1 MFWNRHQLKSATWS
15 SAASHLLIW
24 LLTGIL
30 LGAIWWQALS
40 EIEADRLRVIHVAEH
55 DLVNLARANQEH
67 AVRTFDSADQILR
80 LIQTQYWGHRGRVTL
95 DALDA
100 QGALDRHIIRDVSII
115 DAWGVL
121 RQSTRG
127 PVAQADLSAQDYF
140 KAHIGT
146 GVDTLFI
153 SRPVR
158 SDESGEW
165 AIKLSRRVVD
175 RDGAFAGVVVASLDP
190 HYFTHFYRQIDLGP
204 GGVVSLFGLDGGVRA
219 RAMGLAEDFAA
230 SLSGSPMI
238 ARLARGE
245 QTATITFNSLID
257 GVERTFHFR
266 KLPSYPMISAVGMTT
281 KHILAP
287 HLQTRSHV
295 LGEAAVG
302 TILLFALAAT
312 ASANALAER
321 RRTAEQRKALLQLQ
335 TFTNRVPGLVYEY
348 LQRPNGSAAF
358 PFASDGIRDILRL
371 DAADVADDA
380 AAFFALIH
388 PDDVSAVRNSLQS
401 SALAMTPWECE
412 YRVRFAD
419 GTVRWIAAKAI
430 PKRVDDGS
438 MRWHGFMSDT
448 TEQKQAAESLRIAAT
463 AFESEEGVFITDAQG
478 IIIRVNQAFSRITGY
493 PAEEA
498 LGKTPG
504 LLKSGR
510 HDAAFYAVMRASI
523 EQGGAWQGEI
533 WNRRKNGEVFPEWL
547 NITAVKDESGTV
559 THYVSSLSDITR
571 RKQAEAQI
579 QNLAFYDPL
588 TSLPNRRLFID
599 RLKQALASAAR
610 HHRYGALLF
619 MDLDYFKNLND
630 THGHARGDM
639 LLQRVAERLNLCRR
653 EGDTVAR
660 LGGDE
665 FVAMLPD
672 LGGDASEA
680 ASGAEVVATKM
691 IETLRQPYELG
702 DLVHHG
708 SASMGVTLFSFMDD
722 SVDELLKRAELALYQ
737 AKDSGRNTLR
747 FFDPEM
753 QAAMVERAQL
763 EADLRA
769 GLSEHQFL
777 IYYQP
782 QVNQSGDLV
791 GVEALVRWQ
800 HPRRGL
806 VLPVH
811 YIHLAEETGLIM
823 PLGRWVLAQA
833 CAQLKLWS
841 LAAATAELTL
851 AVNVSAVQF
860 HSDTFVQD
868 TLAALDQS
876 GAPPNRLKLELT
888 ESLMV
893 KDMESV
899 IEKMQLLKAR
909 GVGFSLDDFGTGYSS
924 LSYLKR
930 LPLDQLKID
939 QSFLHE
945 ALSNPKD
952 AAIVR
957 ATVALGK
964 SLGLMVIAEG
974 VETRAQRD
982 FLESEGCLHY
992 QGFYFGHPTP
1002 LAGLGRFLAVQ
1013 DPV

>member
-1 MFWNRHQLKSATWS
+1 MPTIRDNSSRWS
-15 SAASHLLIW
+15 SAVSHIVIW
-24 LLTGIL
+24 LLAAVL
-30 LGAIWWQALS
+30 LGVVWWQTLGQ
-40 EIEADRLRVIHVAEH
+40 IETDRQHVVQVAEH
-55 DLVNLARANQEH
+55 DLVNLARANLEH
-67 AVRTFDSADQILR
+67 AVRTFDSADQVLR
-80 LIQTQYWGHRGRVTL
+80 LIQTQYTGHRGRVTL

-100 QGALDRHIIRDVSII
+100 QGALDKHIIRDVSIV
-115 DAWGVL
+115 DSWGVL

-127 PVAQADLSAQDYF
+127 RVAPIDLSSQEYF

-146 GVDTLFI
+146 GADVLFI
-153 SRPVR
+153 SRPVQSTH
-158 SDESGEW
+158 SDDW
-165 AIKLSRRVVD
+165 AVQLSRRVSD
-175 RDGAFAGVVVASLDP
+175 PDGAFAGVVVVSLDP
-190 HYFTHFYRQIDLGP
+190 RYFTRFYRQIDLGP
-204 GGVVSLFGLDGGVRA
+204 EGVVSLFGLDGAMRA
-219 RAMGLAEDFAA
+219 RSRGKVEDFVA
-230 SLSGSPMI
+230 SVAGSPMFEH
-238 ARLARGE
+238 LARGE
-245 QTATITFNSLID
+245 QTATITFSSLID
-257 GVERTFHFR
+257 GIERTFHFR
-266 KLPSYPMISAVGMTT
+266 KLPAYPMISAVGMTT
-281 KHILAP
+281 EHILAP
-287 HLQTRSHV
+287 HLEARSHW
-295 LGEAAVG
+295 LGEAAVASF
-302 TILLFALAAT
+302 LLLALAAT
-312 ASANALAER
+312 ASANAVAER
-321 RRTAEQRKALLQLQ
+321 RRSAEQRRALRELQ

-348 LQRPNGSAAF
+348 LQRPNGSACF

-371 DAADVADDA
+371 DADQVAQDA

-388 PDDVSAVRNSLQS
+388 PDDLGAVRTSLAA
-401 SALAMTPWECE
+401 SAQAVTPWECE
-412 YRVRFAD
+412 YRVCFAD
-419 GTVRWIAAKAI
+419 GTVRWVAGKAI
-430 PKRVDDGS
+430 PKQVDDGS
-438 MRWHGFMSDT
+438 VRWHGFMSDT
-448 TEQKQAAESLRIAAT
+448 TEQRQAAESLRIAAT
-463 AFESEEGVFITDAQG
+463 AFESEEGVFITDANG
-478 IIIRVNQAFSRITGY
+478 IIVRVNQAFSRITGY

-498 LGKTPG
+498 MGKTPG

-510 HDAAFYAVMRASI
+510 HDEAFYALMRSSI
-523 EQGGAWQGEI
+523 EKAGAWQGEI
-533 WNRRKNGEVFPEWL
+533 WNRRKNGEIFPEWL
-547 NITAVKDESGTV
+547 NITAVKDESGVV

-599 RLKQALASAAR
+599 RLKQALASTAR
-610 HHRYGALLF
+610 HKRFGALLF
-619 MDLDYFKNLND
+619 MDLDYFKHLND

-665 FVAMLPD
+665 FVALLPD
-672 LGGDASEA
+672 LGTDLSEA
-680 ASGAEVVATKM
+680 AAGAEVVAAKM
-691 IETLRQPYELG
+691 LETLRQPYELG

-708 SASMGVTLFSFMDD
+708 SASMGITLFSAADD

-747 FFDPEM
+747 FFDPVM
-753 QAAMVERAQL
+753 QAAMLERAEL
-763 EADLRA
+763 EADLRI
-769 GLSEHQFL
+769 GLQEHQFV

-782 QVNQSGDLV
+782 QVNRTGALV

-806 VLPVH
+806 LLPVT
-811 YIHLAEETGLIM
+811 YIHLAEETGLIL
-823 PLGRWVLAQA
+823 PLGQWVLAQA
-833 CAQLKLWS
+833 CAQLRLWS
-841 LAAATAELTL
+841 LDAATANLTL

-860 HSDTFVQD
+860 HSDDFVAA
-868 TLAALDQS
+868 TLATLAQS
-876 GAPPNRLKLELT
+876 GAPPSRLKLELT

-893 KDMESV
+893 KDMEGV
-899 IEKMQLLKAR
+899 IAKMQALKAE

-982 FLESEGCLHY
+982 FLESEGCDNY
-992 QGFYFGHPTP
+992 QGFYFGHPGP
-1002 LAGLGRFLAVQ
+1002 LAELARFLAVQ
-1013 DPV
+1013 DTA